1 MAVALPPGPNFR
13 LDRRRALVTGA
24 GSGIGLAAAVALA
37 DAGAEVTLCGRRE
50 APLRELAEAIAAR
63 GGQAEALPLDVTD
76 TSTVARLIAARPP
89 YQVLVNNAG
98 INRPAAATDVTEADY
113 DAVMSL
119 NVRAAYFLSC
129 AVARSLRAVGLPG
142 SIITISSQLGQVGGR
157 RRSVYCASKHA
168 VEGWTKAMAWD
179 LGADGI
185 RVNTIAP
192 TFIVTPMTA
201 PLLEDPSVRA
211 EAVRN
216 IALGRLGLPEDL
228 MGAVVF
234 LASDASSLV
243 TGSALLVDGGWT
255 AT

>member
-1 MAVALPPGPNFR
+1 MALTLPPRLNFG
-13 LDRRRALVTGA
+13 LDGRRALVTGA

-37 DAGAEVTLCGRRE
+37 DAGAEVTLCGRR
-50 APLRELAEAIAAR
+50 AGPLHELAEAIAAR
-63 GGQAEALPLDVTD
+63 GGRAEALPLDVTD
-76 TSTVARLIAARPP
+76 SSAVARLVAARPP
-89 YQVLVNNAG
+89 YRVLVNNAG

-113 DAVMSL
+113 DAVMTL

-211 EAVRN
+211 EALRN

-243 TGSALLVDGGWT
+243 TGSALRVDGGWT
-255 AT
+255 AA